1 MVQNV
6 DAKAPTLNV
15 SYLTATSDMTSIIV
29 GLYGVDAVTPSDKLE
44 YCFDYNMQYPE
55 FSIWTTANQSEV
67 KVGKTVTVACRDE
80 MSNVS
85 TERITPNL
93 YDLAHSSEYPLI
105 QTSTC
110 PVAGYTFGAISG
122 DGKGVYLDTAG
133 VKHEYQSYGS
143 GRKTVSGLMV
153 EIEGQPLNGGYLAG
167 KATLNGA
174 TFPIYWGEYGKD
186 ESTQTRATGRFVIDP
201 STFRSSFKNAS
212 LKITLTEYEDA
223 ALTVVKNTDV
233 MSAGVIID
241 TAPPVVNMDFDS
253 VNFTLEL
260 NVRDAISGIE
270 AIRYQITDKN
280 GTSDWYDYTGKIA
293 LTTSSKVKVMA
304 VDKVEN
310 VSVTDS
316 RDMAVATSIT
326 ESANTRDSYYYRTN
340 LFDHYLYG
348 SGKTSLAKAPK

>member
-1 MVQNV
+1 M
-6 DAKAPTLNV
+6 
-15 SYLTATSDMTSIIV
+15 
-29 GLYGVDAVTPSDKLE
+29 
-44 YCFDYNMQYPE
+44 
-55 FSIWTTANQSEV
+55 
-67 KVGKTVTVACRDE
+67 
-80 MSNVS
+80 
-85 TERITPNL
+85 
-93 YDLAHSSEYPLI
+93 
-105 QTSTC
+105 
-110 PVAGYTFGAISG
+110 
-122 DGKGVYLDTAG
+122 
-133 VKHEYQSYGS
+133 
-143 GRKTVSGLMV
+143 
-153 EIEGQPLNGGYLAG
+153 
-167 KATLNGA
+167 
-174 TFPIYWGEYGKD
+174 
-186 ESTQTRATGRFVIDP
+186 
-201 STFRSSFKNAS
+201 
-212 LKITLTEYEDA
+212 TEYEDA

-326 ESANTRDSYYYRTN
+326 ESTNTRDSYYYRTN

>member
-1 MVQNV
+1 M
-6 DAKAPTLNV
+6 A
-15 SYLTATSDMTSIIV
+15 AT
-29 GLYGVDAVTPSDKLE
+29 
-44 YCFDYNMQYPE
+44 PE
-55 FSIWTTANQSEV
+55 
-67 KVGKTVTVACRDE
+67 
-80 MSNVS
+80 
-85 TERITPNL
+85 
-93 YDLAHSSEYPLI
+93 
-105 QTSTC
+105 
-110 PVAGYTFGAISG
+110 
-122 DGKGVYLDTAG
+122 
-133 VKHEYQSYGS
+133 
-143 GRKTVSGLMV
+143 
-153 EIEGQPLNGGYLAG
+153 
-167 KATLNGA
+167 ATLNGA